1 MTGLCKQNNLQTQSG
16 DVHRYAEMPGR
27 KAEETYEDCQLES
40 KKKKKQAVGTLQVS
54 NEASNRSARQEVVV
68 EEIERM
74 SSTSH

>member
-1 MTGLCKQNNLQTQSG
+1 MFTDMQKCQVERQ
-16 DVHRYAEMPGR
+16 R
-27 KAEETYEDCQLES
+27 KPMRTANWRV
-40 KKKKKQAVGTLQVS
+40 KKKKQAVGTLQVS

>member
-1 MTGLCKQNNLQTQSG
+1 
-16 DVHRYAEMPGR
+16 MPGR

-40 KKKKKQAVGTLQVS
+40 KKIKQAVGTLQVS

>member
-1 MTGLCKQNNLQTQSG
+1 MTGLCKQKNLQTQSG

-40 KKKKKQAVGTLQVS
+40 KKIKQAVGTLQVS